1 MASGIGKKASNV
13 FVWIILGLLMIALA
27 GFGVTSFTGGTS
39 QVGRVGSA
47 EITAEDYF
55 RAIENELRARSAQTG
70 TPVRF
75 GELQAERVDLA
86 IRNALIARAALLSEA
101 TEMGISVGDETI
113 AEQIR
118 NDPNFQA
125 AGGFNREAYVFAL
138 ERIGLSPAAYEESLR
153 DDTTRALLQIAVI
166 GGIEAPD
173 LLADALTAR
182 EMERRDFTVAR
193 VEADALGET
202 LPEPTEAEL
211 LAYYEANADAFTLPE
226 VRRISYAWVTPEMI
240 LDEVEIDEADLRQL
254 YATRTDDYIRPERRL
269 LERLVF
275 PDAEAAEAARAA
287 LDAGEADFDAL
298 IEGRGLA
305 PEDIDMGVVARPDLS
320 AAAAEAIFAEDAG
333 DIVGPVDSTFGPAL
347 FRVNAV
353 LDATEVT
360 FDEARDD
367 LRSELA
373 EDAARRAILE
383 EFQVIEDA
391 LAGGAEIEDL
401 AEETLMQLGT
411 IDFDETSEAG
421 IAAYDGFREAA
432 ALAADGDF
440 PEAIELSDG
449 GVFALRLD
457 DIVPP
462 RVPLLSEIE
471 ADVAAAWTAEGLRAA
486 LESRALEMIAEIA
499 VSGARLEDLGLE
511 LLPQTGVGR
520 QDFVPEMPFGTVPQ
534 IYDMQTA
541 GELAVLPGADSA
553 LILRLDAI
561 QPGNLN
567 DPQVAFMREFI
578 QERAN
583 ESLTQDIFEGFGQAM
598 EAEVGLTLNQQVI
611 NAVHQSFP

>member
-27 GFGVTSFTGGTS
+27 GVGVTSFTGGTS

-55 RAIENELRARSAQTG
+55 RAIENELRARSGQTG

-75 GELQAERVDLA
+75 GELQAEGVDQA

-101 TEMGISVGDETI
+101 TEMGVSVGDETI

-182 EMERRDFTVAR
+182 EMERRDFTVAL

-254 YATRTDDYIRPERRL
+254 YATRTEEYIRPERRL

-298 IEGRGLA
+298 VEGRGLT
-305 PEDIDMGVVARPDLS
+305 PEDIGMGVVARPDLS
-320 AAAAEAIFAEDAG
+320 DAAAEAIFAEDAG
-333 DIVGPVDSTFGPAL
+333 DIIGPVDSTFGPAL

-360 FDEARDD
+360 FEEARDD

-391 LAGGAEIEDL
+391 LAGGAEIEEL
-401 AEETLMQLGT
+401 AEETLMQHGT

-421 IAAYDGFREAA
+421 IAAYDGFRVAA

-511 LLPQTGVGR
+511 LLPQTGVG
-520 QDFVPEMPFGTVPQ
+520 P
-534 IYDMQTA
+534 A
-541 GELAVLPGADSA
+541 GFHPRDALWHRAAD
-553 LILRLDAI
+553 LRHAD
-561 QPGNLN
+561 
-567 DPQVAFMREFI
+567 RW
-578 QERAN
+578 RACRP
-583 ESLTQDIFEGFGQAM
+583 ARRR
-598 EAEVGLTLNQQVI
+598 
-611 NAVHQSFP
+611 

>member
-47 EITAEDYF
+47 EITAEEYF
-55 RAIENELRARSAQTG
+55 RAIENELRARSADAGAQ
-70 TPVRF
+70 VRF
-75 GELQAERVDLA
+75 ADLQAEGVDLA

-113 AEQIR
+113 AEQVR
-118 NDPNFQA
+118 NTPDFQA
-125 AGGFNREAYVFAL
+125 AGGFNREAYAFTL
-138 ERIGLSPAAYEESLR
+138 ERIGLTPAEYEAGLR

-166 GGIEAPD
+166 GGIEAPS

-182 EMERRDFTVAR
+182 EMERRDFTVAL
-193 VEADALGET
+193 VEADALGES

-211 LAYYEANADAFTLPE
+211 LAYFEANEDAFILPE
-226 VRRISYAWVTPEMI
+226 LRRISYAWVTPEMI

-254 YATRTDDYIRPERRL
+254 YATRTDEYIRPERRL
-269 LERLVF
+269 LERLPF
-275 PDAEAAEAARAA
+275 PDAEAAQAARAA

-298 IEGRGLA
+298 IEGRGLTA
-305 PEDIDMGVVARPDLS
+305 DDIDMGVVARPDLS
-320 AAAAEAIFAEDAG
+320 EAAAEAIFAEDAG
-333 DIVGPVDSTFGPAL
+333 EIIGPVDSIFGPAL

-360 FDEARDD
+360 FEEARDD

-373 EDAARRAILE
+373 EGAARRAILE

-401 AEETLMQLGT
+401 AEETMLQFGT
-411 IDFDETSEAG
+411 IDFDETSEEG

-432 ALAADGDF
+432 VLAADGDF
-440 PEAIELSDG
+440 PQAIELSDG

-471 ADVAAAWTAEGLRAA
+471 DDVAAAWTADGLRAA
-486 LESRALEMIAEIA
+486 LESRALEIIAEIA

-520 QDFVPEMPFGTVPQ
+520 QDFIPEMPFGTVPQ
-534 IYDMQTA
+534 VYDMETA
-541 GELAVLPGADSA
+541 GELAVLPGADRA

-583 ESLTQDIFEGFGQAM
+583 ESLTQDMFESFGQAM
-598 EAEVGLTLNQQVI
+598 EAEVGLSLNQQVI